1 MTKFLAFIFFAVCFL
16 GVSAQA
22 QDIAQFAKNMAPASK
37 SELSTSVDELLK
49 KGVINEEQ
57 AAQVRQ
63 QIKEMNEKDIKDIH
77 KKAQS
82 LFQ

>member
-1 MTKFLAFIFFAVCFL
+1 MTKFLAFIFLAVCFL
-16 GVSAQA
+16 GASAQA
-22 QDIAQFAKNMAPASK
+22 QDIGDFAKSMAPASK
-37 SELSTSVDELLK
+37 SELSASVDELLK

-63 QIKEMNEKDIKDIH
+63 QIKEMSQKDIKDVH